1 MAETSGNNRVQGWSP
16 AGTLLVVA
24 VAYYLGAQLGFILR
38 FPPTTPSVLW
48 PPNSIL
54 TATLLLTPV
63 RRWWLYLLAALPAH
77 LAAELPVLP
86 LLLVFGLFATNC
98 AEALVAA
105 AGLRWLS
112 DAPTRF
118 DTLRR
123 MVVFVLVGALFAPFI
138 SSFPDAALVALIQG
152 EPYSFVWRT
161 RFFSNVLAALTIVPA
176 VVMAV
181 RNGLPNLRA
190 AAPRRYLEAGLLAG
204 GLFLASTG
212 KCGNPSGFVLGLE
225 YVLGLPAGLRAP
237 VVVLLPFLLW
247 SAVRFGPGGLSVCLV
262 ATALLAVVAGTGES
276 GIFMTPQAAQAVLS
290 LQILLSTTTIPLMCL
305 AAVIEERRQASEAL
319 ATRLRL
325 EELPP
330 RLSAAFVHLPST
342 EIHRALDE
350 WLGRLG
356 EHLGLDCVGIA
367 EYSRTTADELDVRAW
382 APSGPVKLQAVAC
395 REVPWADD
403 QLRRRQTI
411 AIRDVG
417 DLPPHAH
424 AERLM
429 FRLYGIKSCIVVPLE
444 AGERVL
450 GGLAVGTTGAD
461 RTWPEPIAG
470 WLRLVAEVFASALE
484 RTAMEDA
491 LRASEGMKSAIL
503 SSLSNGVAVLDSDG
517 TIIAVNQGWTIE
529 GATVGSNYVAAWHET
544 VHAGVS
550 HGRDAAAGIA
560 AVLARERD
568 SFAYEYTARD
578 STAERWYSMVVVPLN
593 QPDGGAVVSHT
604 DVTERKRAE
613 VNAQRSRQELAHFT
627 RVSTMGA
634 LAASLAHELNQPLAA
649 ILSNAQAGRRFL
661 DAARPDLG
669 EIRSILS
676 DIAADDKRAGE
687 VIERLRELFHKG
699 ATEVLLLDLNVLIR
713 DVVKLLGSD
722 TLIRRVRM
730 HLDIAAEPLIVAG
743 DRIQLQQ
750 VVLNLL
756 VNAMDAMADC
766 PTEERVVFVQTE
778 LCDGQTARVS
788 VRDAGPG
795 ILAGQH
801 ELLFEPFYTTK
812 PTGMGMGL
820 SISRSIIEA
829 HGGLIWATNNPV
841 FGATFSFAMPIG
853 NGMAT

>member
-1 MAETSGNNRVQGWSP
+1 MMAETGNNRVQGWRP
-16 AGTLLVVA
+16 AATLLAVA
-24 VAYYLGAQLGFILR
+24 VAYYVGAQLGFILR

-54 TATLLLTPV
+54 TAALLLTPV

-86 LLLVFGLFATNC
+86 PLLVFGLFATNC

-118 DTLRR
+118 DTLPR
-123 MVVFVLVGALFAPFI
+123 MVVFVLVGALAAPFV
-138 SSFPDAALVALIQG
+138 SSFPDAALVTAIQG
-152 EPYSFVWRT
+152 ESYSFVWRT
-161 RFFSNVLAALTIVPA
+161 RFFSNVLASLTIVPA

-190 AAPRRYLEAGLLAG
+190 AAPHRHLEAGLLAS
-204 GLFLASTG
+204 GLFLASMG
-212 KCGNPSGFVLGLE
+212 QFGNPSEFG
-225 YVLGLPAGLRAP
+225 LGLPAELSAP
-237 VVVLLPFLLW
+237 VAVLLPFLLW

-276 GIFMTPQAAQAVLS
+276 GIFVTQRAAEAVLS
-290 LQILLSTTTIPLMCL
+290 LQILLSTMAIPLMCL

-325 EELPP
+325 EEMLS

-342 EIHRALDE
+342 EMHRALDE

-356 EHLGLDCVGIA
+356 EHMGLDCVVIA
-367 EYSRTTADELDVRAW
+367 EYSRTAADELVVRAW
-382 APSGPVKLQAVAC
+382 APSEPVKPQTVAC
-395 REVPWADD
+395 REVRWADD
-403 QLRRRQTI
+403 QLRQRQTI
-411 AIRDVG
+411 AVRDVG

-429 FRLYGIKSCIVVPLE
+429 FRLYGIRSCIVVPLE

-450 GGLAVGTTGAD
+450 GGLAVATTSAD
-461 RTWPEPIAG
+461 RALREPFSG

-517 TIIAVNQGWTIE
+517 TIVAVSQSWTIE
-529 GATVGSNYVAAWHET
+529 GATVGSNYVTAWRET
-544 VHAGVS
+544 ARAGAS
-550 HGRDAAAGIA
+550 HGSDAAAGIA

-568 SFAYEYTARD
+568 SFAFEYTARD
-578 STAERWYSMVVVPLN
+578 PTAERWYSMVVVPLN
-593 QPDGGAVVSHT
+593 QPDGGAVISHT

-649 ILSNAQAGRRFL
+649 ILSNAQAARRFL

-676 DIAADDKRAGE
+676 DIVEDDKRAGK
-687 VIERLRELFHKG
+687 VIEGLRELLRKG
-699 ATEVLLLDLNVLIR
+699 ETEVELLDLNALIR

-722 TLIRRVRM
+722 ALIRRVRM
-730 HLDIAAEPLIVAG
+730 HLDVAAEPLIVAG

-766 PTEERVVFVQTE
+766 PTEERVVSVQTE

-788 VRDAGPG
+788 VQDAGPG
-795 ILAGQH
+795 ILTGQH
-801 ELLFEPFYTTK
+801 DLLFEPFYTTK

-820 SISRSIIEA
+820 SISRSIMEA
-829 HGGLIWATNNPV
+829 HGGLIWATNNPAR
-841 FGATFSFAMPIG
+841 GATFSFAMPIR
-853 NGMAT
+853 NGTAT